1 MNAAEVACAAYLA
14 ALSALSLASNLSVL
28 LCFARSADIRRQVA
42 GVFTVNL
49 SVSNVLTAAL
59 HMPATAAGVARRRQ
73 PFGER
78 PCRAVGFLEIFLTA
92 NATLSAAAL
101 SVDRWV
107 AVVFPLSYSSR
118 MRRRDAAAM
127 LCYAWLH
134 SFTFSLAALLF
145 SWLRYSDAYASC
157 TLRAAS
163 GDSRFAAFTLLFHA
177 SSFALPLLTLCV
189 AYLKV
194 LRVARFHCKRIDV
207 ITVQTLVLLVDVH
220 PSVKRRCLAEQKR
233 RKQRAAKKISIFIGS
248 FIICFAPLVFTRLA
262 ELLPFVDVDRR
273 WGLVSKCLTYSKA
286 ACDPFA
292 YCLTRQQY
300 KKVLADVADRLLR
313 RKPYPS
319 SGHDSSVGTEND
331 FCLQRIG

>member
-1 MNAAEVACAAYLA
+1 MDAADAACAAFLA

-42 GVFTVNL
+42 GVFIVNL
-49 SVSNVLTAAL
+49 SVCNVVTAAL
-59 HMPATAAGVARRRQ
+59 HVPATAAGVARRRQ

-78 PCRAVGFLEIFLTA
+78 PCRAVGFLELFLTA
-92 NATLSAAAL
+92 NAALSAAAL

-127 LCYAWLH
+127 LCYTWLH

-157 TLRAAS
+157 TLQAS
-163 GDSRFAAFTLLFHA
+163 RDSGYAAFTMLFHA

-194 LRVARFHCKRIDV
+194 LRVARFHCKKIDV
-207 ITVQTLVLLVDVH
+207 VTVQTLVLLVDVH

-233 RKQRAAKKISIFIGS
+233 RKQRAVKKISVFIGS
-248 FIICFAPLVFTRLA
+248 FIVCFGPLVFTRLA

-292 YCLTRQQY
+292 YCLTRKQY
-300 KKVLADVADRLLR
+300 KKVLTDTAERLLR
-313 RKPYPS
+313 RKAYPS
-319 SGHDSSVGTEND
+319 SGRNSSVRLEND
-331 FCLQRIG
+331 YCLRRIG